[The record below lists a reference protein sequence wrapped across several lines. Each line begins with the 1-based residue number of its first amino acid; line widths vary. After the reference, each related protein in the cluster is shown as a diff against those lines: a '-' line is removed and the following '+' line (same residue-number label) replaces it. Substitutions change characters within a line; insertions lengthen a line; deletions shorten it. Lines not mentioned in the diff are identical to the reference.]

1 MRLRQGLVTWGVVL
15 ACAGATMPAQA
26 AHLADGTIIQVRLIA
41 DLLSSQAAAGSLV
54 DMEIA
59 APLMLQGSV
68 LIPPG
73 SPVWGTV
80 YSVKKGRIVYFDIVG
95 VRLPNRQTVRLRAS
109 PQRPKNSKSVRNEI
123 KVESPIAGDWGAP
136 KGSEFTAYLDQ
147 DLDVEATDAPANP
160 TAPAATS
167 AVTMPASI
175 SIGDYITVEC
185 FSEPTGAD
193 IMIDDE
199 FHGSTPSILKLHP
212 GNHRIEY
219 RLDGYKP
226 HSQPLILSPA
236 TGLHTVR
243 MTLEEQP

>member
-1 MRLRQGLVTWGVVL
+1 
-15 ACAGATMPAQA
+15 
-26 AHLADGTIIQVRLIA
+26 
-41 DLLSSQAAAGSLV
+41 
-54 DMEIA
+54 MEIA
-59 APLMLQGSV
+59 TPVMSQGAV
-68 LIPPG
+68 VIPQG

-80 YSVKKGRIVYFDIVG
+80 QTVKKGRIVYFDIAG
-95 VRLPNRQTVRLRAS
+95 VRLPNQQAVRLRAS
-109 PQRPKNSKSVRNEI
+109 PQKPKNGKAAKDHI
-123 KVESPIAGDWGAP
+123 IVESPMAGDWGAP

-147 DLDVEATDAPANP
+147 DLNLEAADAPASA

-167 AVTMPASI
+167 AVTAPASI
-175 SIGDYITVEC
+175 SIGDYITVAC

-193 IMIDDE
+193 ILIDDE
-199 FHGSTPSILKLHP
+199 FHGSTPSILKLLP

-243 MTLEEQP
+243 MTLEAQP